1 MSKLQMA
8 IFLIKKGYITTDYV
22 NGNFA
27 AKLTPK
33 AKEALKAYVMI
44 EELLK

>member
-1 MSKLQMA
+1 MTKLQTA
-8 IFLIKKGYITTDYV
+8 IFLIKNGYITTDYV

-33 AKEALKAYVMI
+33 GKQALNAYVMI
-44 EELLK
+44 EDLLK

>member
-1 MSKLQMA
+1 MDKLETS
-8 IFLIKKGYITTDYV
+8 IFLIKNGYIKTEYV
-22 NGNFA
+22 NGTFA

-33 AKEALKAYVMI
+33 GKQVLEAYVMI

>member
-1 MSKLQMA
+1 MSRLEMA
-8 IFLIKKGYITTDYV
+8 IFLIKKGYIETEYV
-22 NGNFA
+22 NGIFE

-33 AKEALKAYVMI
+33 GKKAVKAYVMI

>member
-1 MSKLQMA
+1 MNKLQTS
-8 IFLIKKGYITTDYV
+8 IFLIKNGYIKTEYV
-22 NGNFA
+22 NGIFE

-33 AKEALKAYVMI
+33 GKKAVKAYVMI

>member
-1 MSKLQMA
+1 MSKLQTA
-8 IFLIKKGYITTDYV
+8 IFLIKKGYIKTEYV
-22 NGNFA
+22 NGIFA

-33 AKEALKAYVMI
+33 GKQALEAYVMI